1 MTTTPKTRPHSS
13 AIAVAEPQDRDWRVR
28 EFPHVQMFLERF
40 GYLQP
45 GSYDEGRRDH
55 RTTTALAAYQR
66 FAGLEPS
73 GEFDAATREQMI
85 TNRCGMPDVT
95 THFATLGTWER
106 RQLTYAFDIGTPDV
120 PGTGEFEAIRAAFAT
135 WAAASGFSFVQVR
148 PYQSPDILVG
158 WRPADDPDRSM
169 VGGLVAH
176 ADFPLGFDLL
186 TSSLPKPVH
195 FDTDEASWGVDGSA
209 SATDVE
215 TVALHEIGHIL
226 GLRHSDDRE
235 AIMNPSLR
243 GCRTNR
249 ARRSGV
255 AHHLVAADAKCLV
268 RGLQLHFG
276 RSRAVAVDAAVGG
289 RLAA

>member
-1 MTTTPKTRPHSS
+1 
-13 AIAVAEPQDRDWRVR
+13 
-28 EFPHVQMFLERF
+28 MFLERF

-73 GEFDAATREQMI
+73 REFDAATREQMI

-215 TVALHEIGHIL
+215 TITLHEISHIL
-226 GLRHSDDRE
+226 GLATRMTERPSWTPACE
-235 AIMNPSLR
+235 AV
-243 GCRTNR
+243 
-249 ARRSGV
+249 ARIGAASGV
-255 AHHLVAADAKCLV
+255 AHHWWRRTGMLGAWPTTSLWSIEISCC
-268 RGLQLHFG
+268 
-276 RSRAVAVDAAVGG
+276 
-289 RLAA
+289 